1 MKAAGSI
8 GCVPSDLSVHGSI
21 TGCPGTGCPA
31 LGPSLDPSL
40 GPSQT
45 EACLVACRTLVG
57 DVDLH
62 AITGFPCSQL
72 CSGSCP
78 GQRKLWKFHAPEIQE
93 TRFAGDFFH
102 TSISFQRGI
111 RSTFAIA
118 RWLKMI
124 TFSFCPSS
132 NCLQLLCWHSFLPLL
147 KTSTY
152 L

>member
-31 LGPSLDPSL
+31 LGPALDPSL
-40 GPSQT
+40 GVHHRQKLAWQT
-45 EACLVACRTLVG
+45 LGA
-57 DVDLH
+57 VDLH

-102 TSISFQRGI
+102 TSISVQRAI
-111 RSTFAIA
+111 RSTFAIT
-118 RWLKMI
+118 RWLKII
-124 TFSFCPSS
+124 TFSFCSSS

>member
-21 TGCPGTGCPA
+21 TGASTGPITGFITGSSTRC
-31 LGPSLDPSL
+31 
-40 GPSQT
+40 PSQT
-45 EACLVACRTLVG
+45 EACLVACRTLVSA
-57 DVDLH
+57 VDLH

-78 GQRKLWKFHAPEIQE
+78 VQRKLWKFHAPEIQE

-102 TSISFQRGI
+102 TSISVQRAI
-111 RSTFAIA
+111 RSTFAIT
-118 RWLKMI
+118 RWLKII
-124 TFSFCPSS
+124 TFSFCSSS